1 MHSTSM
7 GTSALEASSHRGLAG
22 ARLVGADRRA
32 TVISVD
38 LLDRFRSKYP
48 FPLDDFQVEAIRAI
62 GAGQSVIVSA
72 PTGAGKTLVAEF
84 AIELAL
90 QSGKRLAYTTPL
102 KALSNQKFGDF
113 TRAFGEDVV
122 GILTG
127 DVKVNPRG
135 RLLVMTTEILRNMF
149 YAGGLDDL
157 GYVVLDECHYM
168 GDEGRGTVWEEIIVN
183 APRDVQLVALSA
195 TVANVKEIADWISIV
210 HGPIVA
216 IEHPERPVPLS
227 YAVADLAGEIHD
239 MARVRTG
246 HARPVGDESRGPDA
260 RGRWYTRRVVSPV
273 TLIEALQAR
282 SWLPAIYFI
291 FSRAGCERA
300 LDDVLAEG
308 QALLTRE
315 QRREVDLAI
324 HEALRE
330 TPSIGESP
338 LNQGILQGLRLG
350 VGLHHAGIL
359 PSLKRLIETLFERG
373 LCKVVFATET
383 MALGIHMPA
392 RSVVLQGLTKRS
404 EHGFR
409 ALLHNE
415 LTQMAGRAGR
425 RGIDAEGQCVIAL
438 DVRDGVE
445 DILRVVDG
453 APEPIASQFKL
464 GYGSSAMLLATEA
477 PPEVLRRRIEASFGQ
492 YQNLKRIRDV
502 EADASGLE
510 RSLAAALEY
519 AAPCGDFPRIGRYR
533 QIRQEVEQ
541 HRQALGRGAR
551 RGERTVLEAEVG
563 RLALV
568 RRKGAPA
575 LALIL
580 GIHSIRGHR
589 AIVDA
594 LLPHGAVVRVKAG
607 VIKRIFWATPP
618 LHVPQDRGRDG
629 RGLRHLAEVL
639 SRLSLAELIDRE
651 RAQGPEAALAA
662 SECHR
667 CPWGATTRCDQAW
680 RDVEHARDRL
690 GRRRHALESLR
701 GAYWQEFLRVVEVLE
716 QFGAVREGTLQAK
729 GRLVA
734 GLRHEN
740 ELLVAEAVSRGILA
754 ELSLAEAAAVC
765 SALLEESRS
774 GDPNIAR
781 SFLRSRPRIRR
792 KLEQLAG
799 VADAVAAAQRA
810 RHLGMPVAINA
821 GFVPAVFRW
830 ASGEDGWA
838 NIVETAF
845 GGHEGDLIRAMRR
858 LIDLLRQFAESGEVG
873 AELGRLCAQA
883 ARVVDRGIVL
893 ESALI

>member
-1 MHSTSM
+1 
-7 GTSALEASSHRGLAG
+7 
-22 ARLVGADRRA
+22 
-32 TVISVD
+32 VIDVD
-38 LLDRFRSKYP
+38 LLEAFRSKYP
-48 FPLDDFQVEAIRAI
+48 FPLDEFQVEAARAI
-62 GAGQSVIVSA
+62 EAGQSVIVSA

-84 AIELAL
+84 AIHLAL
-90 QSGKRLAYTTPL
+90 ARGARLAYTTPL
-102 KALSNQKFGDF
+102 KALSNQKFADF
-113 TRAFGEDVV
+113 QRAFGEDQV

-149 YAGGLDDL
+149 YSGGLDGL
-157 GYVVLDECHYM
+157 GWVVLDECHYM

-183 APRDVQLVALSA
+183 APRDVRLVALSA

-210 HGPIVA
+210 HGPIAA

-239 MARVRTG
+239 MARVRDG
-246 HARPVGDESRGPDA
+246 RARPVGDESRGPDA

-273 TLIEALQAR
+273 VLVEALQAR
-282 SWLPAIYFI
+282 GWLPAIYFI

-308 QALLTRE
+308 QSLLTRE
-315 QRREVDLAI
+315 QRREVDVAI
-324 HEALRE
+324 HDALRE

-338 LNQGILQGLRLG
+338 LNQGILQGLGLG

-453 APEPIASQFKL
+453 TPEPIESRFKL
-464 GYGSSAMLLATEA
+464 GYGSSAMLLASGA
-477 PPEVLRRRIEASFGQ
+477 PPDVLRRRIEASFGQ
-492 YQNLKRIRDV
+492 YQNLKRIREM
-502 EADASGLE
+502 EADVGGLE
-510 RSLAAALEY
+510 RAQTAALAYE
-519 AAPCGDFPRIGRYR
+519 APCGEFSRIGRYR
-533 QIRQEVEQ
+533 QIRDEVEQ

-551 RGERTVLEAEVG
+551 RGERSVLEAEAG

-568 RRKGAPA
+568 RRKGGPS

-580 GIHSIRGHR
+580 GVHGIRGHR
-589 AIVDA
+589 AVVDA
-594 LLPHGAVVRVKAG
+594 LLPHGAVIRVKAG

-618 LHVPQDRGRDG
+618 LHVPPDRGRDG
-629 RGLRHLAEVL
+629 RGLRHLAEAL
-639 SRLSLAELIDRE
+639 SRLSVSDLIDHE
-651 RAQGPEAALAA
+651 RARGPEAALA
-662 SECHR
+662 SIECHR

-680 RDVEHARDRL
+680 REVEQTRERL
-690 GRRRHALESLR
+690 GRRRHQLESLR

-734 GLRHEN
+734 GLRHDN
-740 ELLVAEAVSRGILA
+740 ELLVAEAVWRGALA
-754 ELSLAEAAAVC
+754 DLGLAEAAAVV

-774 GDPNIAR
+774 GDPGIAR

-792 KLEQLAG
+792 KLDQIAA
-799 VADAVAAAQRA
+799 VAEAVAAAQRA
-810 RHLGMPVAINA
+810 RHLGMPAGVNA

-830 ASGEDGWA
+830 ASGEDDWA
-838 NIVETAF
+838 SIVETAF

-858 LIDLLRQFAESGEVG
+858 LIDLLRQLAESAEVG
-873 AELGRLCAQA
+873 ADLGRLLSQA

>member
-1 MHSTSM
+1 V
-7 GTSALEASSHRGLAG
+7 SAAG
-22 ARLVGADRRA
+22 YHRRA
-32 TVISVD
+32 TVIPVD
-38 LLDRFRSKYP
+38 LLERFRSKYP
-48 FPLDDFQVEAIRAI
+48 FVLDNFQVEAARAI
-62 GAGQSVIVSA
+62 AAGQSVIVSA

-84 AIELAL
+84 AIQLAL
-90 QSGKRLAYTTPL
+90 ERGVRVAYTTPL

-113 TRAFGEDVV
+113 TRAYGEDVV

-149 YAGGLDDL
+149 YSGGLDAL
-157 GYVVLDECHYM
+157 GYIVLDECHYM

-183 APRDVQLVALSA
+183 ASRDAQLVALSA

-239 MARVRTG
+239 MARVRDG
-246 HARPVGDESRGPDA
+246 RARLVGDESRGPDE

-273 TLIEALQAR
+273 VLIEALEAR

-308 QALLTRE
+308 HALLTRE
-315 QRREVDLAI
+315 QRGEVDLAL
-324 HEALRE
+324 HETLRE

-338 LNQGILQGLRLG
+338 LNQSILQALGLG

-359 PSLKRLIETLFERG
+359 PSLKRVIETLFERG

-409 ALLHNE
+409 ALSHNE

-453 APEPIASQFKL
+453 SPEPIESQFKL
-464 GYGSSAMLLATEA
+464 GYSSVAMLLATGA

-492 YQNLKRIRDV
+492 YQNLKRIREV
-502 EADASGLE
+502 EADVAALE
-510 RSLAAALEY
+510 RALAAAREY
-519 AAPCGDFPRIGRYR
+519 EAPCGDFARIGRYR
-533 QIRQEVEQ
+533 QVRHEVEQ
-541 HRQALGRGAR
+541 HRRALGRGAR
-551 RGERTVLEAEVG
+551 RGARTVLDAETG

-568 RRKGAPA
+568 RRKGAPT
-575 LALIL
+575 LALVL
-580 GIHSIRGHR
+580 GVHSIRGHR

-594 LLPHGAVVRVKAG
+594 LLPHGAVIRVKAG
-607 VIKRIFWATPP
+607 VIKRLFWATPP
-618 LHVPQDRGRDG
+618 LPVPLDRGRDG
-629 RGLRHLAEVL
+629 RGLRHLADQL
-639 SRLSLAELIDRE
+639 SRLSVPELVERE
-651 RAQGPEAALAA
+651 RARGPEAALTTI
-662 SECHR
+662 ECHR
-667 CPWGATTRCDQAW
+667 CPWGATARCDQAW
-680 RDVEHARDRL
+680 REVEQTRERL
-690 GRRRHALESLR
+690 ERRRHTLESLR
-701 GAYWQEFLRVVEVLE
+701 GAYWLEFLRVVEVLE
-716 QFGAVREGTLQAK
+716 QFGAVRQGALQSR

-740 ELLVAEAVSRGILA
+740 ELLVAEAVWRGAFADLG
-754 ELSLAEAAAVC
+754 LAEAAAVC

-774 GDPNIAR
+774 GDPNVAR
-781 SFLRSRPRIRR
+781 SFLRSRPRLRR
-792 KLEQLAG
+792 KLEQLVGA
-799 VADAVAAAQRA
+799 AEAVSAAQRA
-810 RHLGMPVAINA
+810 RRLAMPVGVNP

-830 ASGEDGWA
+830 ASGDDDWTG
-838 NIVETAF
+838 IVETAF
-845 GGHEGDLIRAMRR
+845 GGHEGDLIRALRR
-858 LIDLLRQFAESGEVG
+858 LIDLLRQLAESDEVPPDL
-873 AELGRLCAQA
+873 ARLFAQA
-883 ARVVDRGIVL
+883 ARTIDRGIVL

>member
-1 MHSTSM
+1 VEL
-7 GTSALEASSHRGLAG
+7 LE
-22 ARLVGADRRA
+22 
-32 TVISVD
+32 
-38 LLDRFRSKYP
+38 RFRSKYP
-48 FPLDDFQVEAIRAI
+48 FPLDDFQVEAARAI
-62 GAGQSVIVSA
+62 AAGQSVIVSA

-84 AIELAL
+84 AIQQAL
-90 QSGKRLAYTTPL
+90 ESGKRLAYTTPL

-113 TRAFGEDVV
+113 TRAFGEDAV

-149 YAGGLDDL
+149 YGGGLDEL

-239 MARVRTG
+239 MARVRG
-246 HARPVGDESRGPDA
+246 GRARLAGDESRGPDA
-260 RGRWYTRRVVSPV
+260 RGRRYTRRVVPPV
-273 TLIEALQAR
+273 TLIEGLQGR
-282 SWLPAIYFI
+282 GWLPAIYFI

-308 QALLTRE
+308 QALLTRA
-315 QRREVDLAI
+315 QRGEVDIAI

-330 TPSIGESP
+330 TPSIGDST
-338 LNQGILQGLRLG
+338 LNRSILQGLGLG

-409 ALLHNE
+409 ALTHNE

-425 RGIDAEGQCVIAL
+425 RGIDAEGQCTIAL
-438 DVRDGVE
+438 DVRDGLE
-445 DILRVVDG
+445 DIVRVVDG
-453 APEPIASQFKL
+453 SAEPIESQFKL
-464 GYGSSAMLLATEA
+464 GYSSAAMLLATGA

-492 YQNLKRIRDV
+492 YQNLKRIREV
-502 EADASGLE
+502 EADVAEGE
-510 RSLAAALEY
+510 RAVAAAQEY
-519 AAPCGDFPRIGRYR
+519 EAPCGDFARIGRYR
-533 QIRQEVEQ
+533 QVRGEVEQ

-551 RGERTVLEAEVG
+551 RGERTVLEAETG

-568 RRKGAPA
+568 RRKGSPS

-580 GIHSIRGHR
+580 GVHSIRGHR

-618 LHVPQDRGRDG
+618 LHVPLDGGRAG
-629 RGLRHLAEVL
+629 RGLRHLAESL
-639 SRLSLAELIDRE
+639 SRLSVAELIDRE
-651 RAQGPEAALAA
+651 RSRGPEAAL
-662 SECHR
+662 STIECHR

-680 RDVEHARDRL
+680 REVEQARDRL
-690 GRRRHALESLR
+690 NRRRHALESLR

-716 QFGAVREGTLQAK
+716 QFGAVHEGALQAK
-729 GRLVA
+729 GRMIA

-740 ELLVAEAVSRGILA
+740 ELLVAEAVWRGILA
-754 ELSLAEAAAVC
+754 DLTLAEAAAVC
-765 SALLEESRS
+765 SALLEEARS
-774 GDPNIAR
+774 GDPNVAR
-781 SFLRSRPRIRR
+781 VFLRSRPKIRR
-792 KLEQLAG
+792 RLEQLA
-799 VADAVAAAQRA
+799 AVAEAVTAAQRA
-810 RHLGMPVAINA
+810 RHLGMPA
-821 GFVPAVFRW
+821 GVNPGFAPAVFRW
-830 ASGEDGWA
+830 ASGDDDWTG
-838 NIVETAF
+838 IVESAF
-845 GGHEGDLIRAMRR
+845 GGHEGDLVRAMRR
-858 LIDLLRQFAESGEVG
+858 LIDLLRQLAEAAEV
-873 AELGRLCAQA
+873 APELSRLLGQA